1 VDCGAGPRTGLSASG
16 LCSDRPA
23 ENGFPILLEYEKIS
37 LGGTMKK
44 IIVLLLLALAAVS
57 CQKKEEPKQQLQ
69 FPTGPVQTGPMHDE
83 TAMLRDV
90 VKNDPKN
97 VEAWIKLGNA
107 LMDTRRFSEAIDPYQ
122 KALDLDPKN
131 VDVRVDMGTCYRNSG
146 KPDIAVKEYRKA
158 IEMNPKHPNAHRN
171 LGVVLEELGDPAGAA
186 KEFETYLQL
195 APNAP
200 DAATIRSIVGRLKA
214 SK

>member
-1 VDCGAGPRTGLSASG
+1 
-16 LCSDRPA
+16 
-23 ENGFPILLEYEKIS
+23 
-37 LGGTMKK
+37 
-44 IIVLLLLALAAVS
+44 
-57 CQKKEEPKQQLQ
+57 
-69 FPTGPVQTGPMHDE
+69 
-83 TAMLRDV
+83 
-90 VKNDPKN
+90 
-97 VEAWIKLGNA
+97 
-107 LMDTRRFSEAIDPYQ
+107 
-122 KALDLDPKN
+122 
-131 VDVRVDMGTCYRNSG
+131 VRVDMGTCYRNSG